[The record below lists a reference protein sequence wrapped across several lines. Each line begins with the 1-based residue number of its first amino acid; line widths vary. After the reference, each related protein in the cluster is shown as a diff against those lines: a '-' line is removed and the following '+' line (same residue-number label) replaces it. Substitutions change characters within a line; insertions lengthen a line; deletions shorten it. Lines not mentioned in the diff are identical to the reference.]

1 MKFTIYLNAICTKA
15 GAVKTVTSK
24 KNGKQ
29 YQFREYDFIINN
41 DDNGYD
47 EDEDNEV
54 SEIKGYAIFADE
66 DGHIRELKEGNAY
79 TLKFKRSYD
88 RFTRSEREFIDV
100 L

>member
-1 MKFTIYLNAICTKA
+1 MKFTIYLNAICTRA

-29 YQFREYDFIINN
+29 YQLREYDFIINN
-41 DDNGYD
+41 NDD
-47 EDEDNEV
+47 EDENEV
-54 SEIKGYAIFADE
+54 SEVKGYAIFADE

-88 RFTRSEREFIDV
+88 NASRSERETIDV